1 VFNKFKSLFKNISVF
16 DTDVDS
22 MPESEKTKSTTFTL
36 QYDNLAV
43 GELNFDGTTWNFHYT
58 KMFQNQ
64 TKIEPIPSF
73 PIKNKA
79 YKSSE
84 LWPFFQSR
92 IPSLKQPKIKAIINS
107 NGIQEND
114 IISLLRLFGGKSINN
129 PFVLQ
134 G

>member
-1 VFNKFKSLFKNISVF
+1 MITKLKNLFKNISVF
-16 DTDVDS
+16 DTDVAS
-22 MPESEKTKSTTFTL
+22 MPKSDKSKSTTFTL
-36 QYDNLAV
+36 LYDNLAV
-43 GELNFDGTTWNFHYT
+43 GELNFDGSYWNFHYT

-73 PIKNKA
+73 AVKDKV

-92 IPSLKQPKIKAIINS
+92 IPSLKQPKIKAIIQS
-107 NGIQEND
+107 NGIEEND
-114 IISLLRLFGGKSINN
+114 IIGLLRLFGAKSINN

-134 G
+134 A

>member
-1 VFNKFKSLFKNISVF
+1 VLNKLKSLFKNISVF
-16 DTDVDS
+16 DTDVNS
-22 MPESEKTKSTTFTL
+22 MPESVKTKATTFTL
-36 QYDNLAV
+36 LYDNLAV
-43 GELNFDGTTWNFHYT
+43 GELNFDGSNWNFQYT

-64 TKIEPIPSF
+64 NEIEPIPSF
-73 PIKNKA
+73 PIKSKN

-92 IPSLKQPKIKAIINS
+92 IPSLKQPKIKAIVHAY
-107 NGIQEND
+107 GLKEND
-114 IISLLRLFGGKSINN
+114 IISLLRLFGARSINN